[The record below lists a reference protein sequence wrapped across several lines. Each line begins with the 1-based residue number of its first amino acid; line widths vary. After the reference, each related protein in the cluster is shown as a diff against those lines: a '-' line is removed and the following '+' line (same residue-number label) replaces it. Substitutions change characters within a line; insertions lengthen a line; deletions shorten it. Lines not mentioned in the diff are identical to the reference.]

1 MGEVIIKADQI
12 YKTYS
17 NGRRELEVLSGI
29 DLTVNSGNII
39 TIMGQS
45 GAGKSTLLNILGTL
59 DKPDSGILE
68 INNIKIETLLEDE
81 LAELRNRHIGFVFQ
95 FHHLLPE
102 FTALENILLPAW
114 IKNDQ
119 QNPIDRGLELLET
132 VGLTER
138 KDHLPSELSGGERL
152 RTAVVRALINRPRIL
167 LADEP
172 TGNLDTK
179 SSGEIMSIFERLN
192 EEGSTLVMV
201 THEPEVAQHARRVIQ
216 LRDGLISKDER
227 IDSS

>member
-12 YKTYS
+12 YKAYS
-17 NGRRELEVLSGI
+17 NGKRKLEVLSGI
-29 DLTVNSGNII
+29 DLTVNSGDTI
-39 TIMGQS
+39 TIMGHS

-68 INNIKIETLLEDE
+68 INNIKIDSLLEDE

-102 FTALENILLPAW
+102 FTALENILLPAR

-119 QNPIDRGLELLET
+119 QVPIDRGMELLET

-152 RTAVVRALINRPRIL
+152 RTAIVRALINQPGIL

-172 TGNLDTK
+172 TGNLDMGNARK
-179 SSGEIMSIFERLN
+179 LIDLLVQINRDFRQSIVL
-192 EEGSTLVMV
+192 T
-201 THEPEVAQHARRVIQ
+201 THNPEVAEIGHLKYELHAGQ
-216 LRDGLISKDER
+216 LKIV
-227 IDSS
+227 

>member
-12 YKTYS
+12 YKAYS
-17 NGRRELEVLSGI
+17 NGKRKLEVLSGI
-29 DLTVNSGNII
+29 DLTVNSGDII
-39 TIMGQS
+39 TIMGHS

-59 DKPDSGILE
+59 DKPDRGILE
-68 INNIKIETLLEDE
+68 INNIKIDSLLEDE
-81 LAELRNRHIGFVFQ
+81 RAELRNRHIGFVFQ

-102 FTALENILLPAW
+102 FTALENILLPAR

-119 QNPIDRGLELLET
+119 QIPIDRGMELLKT

-152 RTAVVRALINRPRIL
+152 RTAIVRALINQPGIL

-172 TGNLDTK
+172 TGNLDMGNARK
-179 SSGEIMSIFERLN
+179 LIDLLVQINRDFRQSIVL
-192 EEGSTLVMV
+192 T
-201 THEPEVAQHARRVIQ
+201 THNPEVAEIGHLKYELHAGQ
-216 LRDGLISKDER
+216 LKTV
-227 IDSS
+227 

>member
-1 MGEVIIKADQI
+1 MGQVIIKADQI

-29 DLTVNSGNII
+29 GLNVNSGNII

-59 DKPDSGILE
+59 DKPDKGVVK
-68 INNIKIETLLEDE
+68 INNIRVDVLLEDE
-81 LAELRNRHIGFVFQ
+81 LAELRNKHIGFIFQ

-102 FTALENILLPAW
+102 FTAQENMLLPAW
-114 IKNDQ
+114 IKNGKKIPTDW
-119 QNPIDRGLELLET
+119 GMELLET

-138 KDHLPSELSGGERL
+138 KDHLPSQLSGGERL
-152 RTAVVRALINRPRIL
+152 RTAVVRALINQPDIL

-172 TGNLDTK
+172 TGNLDIENARKLIDLLLRINRDFGQT
-179 SSGEIMSIFERLN
+179 IVL
-192 EEGSTLVMV
+192 T
-201 THEPEVAQHARRVIQ
+201 THNPEVAEIGHVKYELCAGQ
-216 LRDGLISKDER
+216 LRI
-227 IDSS
+227 I

>member
-1 MGEVIIKADQI
+1 M
-12 YKTYS
+12 
-17 NGRRELEVLSGI
+17 
-29 DLTVNSGNII
+29 
-39 TIMGQS
+39 
-45 GAGKSTLLNILGTL
+45 
-59 DKPDSGILE
+59 
-68 INNIKIETLLEDE
+68 
-81 LAELRNRHIGFVFQ
+81 FQ

-172 TGNLDTK
+172 TGNLDMDNARKLIDLLVQFNRDFSQSIVLTTHNPDVA
-179 SSGEIMSIFERLN
+179 EIGHFKYELCA
-192 EEGSTLVMV
+192 G
-201 THEPEVAQHARRVIQ
+201 Q
-216 LRDGLISKDER
+216 LRI
-227 IDSS
+227 I

>member
-1 MGEVIIKADQI
+1 MDKIVIEADQI
-12 YKTYS
+12 FKTYS

-29 DLTVNSGNII
+29 GLNVNSGNII

-59 DKPDSGILE
+59 DKPDKGVVK

-119 QNPIDRGLELLET
+119 QNPIDRGMELLEA
-132 VGLTER
+132 VGLTE
-138 KDHLPSELSGGERL
+138 
-152 RTAVVRALINRPRIL
+152 VRALINQPRIL

-172 TGNLDTK
+172 TGNLDMDNARK
-179 SSGEIMSIFERLN
+179 LIDLLVQINRDFSQSIVL
-192 EEGSTLVMV
+192 T
-201 THEPEVAQHARRVIQ
+201 THNPEVAEIGHFKYELKAGQ
-216 LRDGLISKDER
+216 LKAA
-227 IDSS
+227 

>member
-12 YKTYS
+12 YKAYS
-17 NGRRELEVLSGI
+17 NGKRKLEVLSGI
-29 DLTVNSGNII
+29 DLTVNSGDII
-39 TIMGQS
+39 TIMGHS

-59 DKPDSGILE
+59 DKPDRGILE
-68 INNIKIETLLEDE
+68 INNIKIDSLLEDE

-102 FTALENILLPAW
+102 FTALENILLPAR

-119 QNPIDRGLELLET
+119 QIPIDRGMELLKT

-152 RTAVVRALINRPRIL
+152 RTAIVRALINQPGIL

-172 TGNLDTK
+172 TGNLDMGNARK
-179 SSGEIMSIFERLN
+179 LIDLLVQINRDFRQSIVL
-192 EEGSTLVMV
+192 T
-201 THEPEVAQHARRVIQ
+201 THNPEVAEIGHLKYELHAGQ
-216 LRDGLISKDER
+216 LKTV
-227 IDSS
+227 

>member
-114 IKNDQ
+114 IKND
-119 QNPIDRGLELLET
+119 
-132 VGLTER
+132 
-138 KDHLPSELSGGERL
+138 S
-152 RTAVVRALINRPRIL
+152 RIL
-167 LADEP
+167 
-172 TGNLDTK
+172 
-179 SSGEIMSIFERLN
+179 
-192 EEGSTLVMV
+192 
-201 THEPEVAQHARRVIQ
+201 
-216 LRDGLISKDER
+216 
-227 IDSS
+227 